1 MTAREEVSL
10 QLVLLEED
18 LCIHGAG
25 GDAFGSPVWFDQLQ
39 LGIGQVFLGDLGQGD
54 FPLWFQ
60 QLWFVESGGY
70 RRFGRDCRWNIYLLL
85 LPLTLLWLQWGQ
97 AGHTGDSLP

>member
-39 LGIGQVFLGDLGQGD
+39 LGIGQVFLGDLG
-54 FPLWFQ
+54 L
-60 QLWFVESGGY
+60 Y
-70 RRFGRDCRWNIYLLL
+70 RKKKKGKHN
-85 LPLTLLWLQWGQ
+85 
-97 AGHTGDSLP
+97 

>member
-25 GDAFGSPVWFDQLQ
+25 GGAFGSPVWFDQLQ
-39 LGIGQVFLGDLGQGD
+39 LSIGQVFLGDLG
-54 FPLWFQ
+54 L
-60 QLWFVESGGY
+60 Y
-70 RRFGRDCRWNIYLLL
+70 RKNKRQNIIHADYRQSSTMCLFIKYIFSQYL
-85 LPLTLLWLQWGQ
+85 
-97 AGHTGDSLP
+97 